1 MATSFMVSTT
11 ACFQFDVVTAAQPAQ
26 KADLASGRAAAGRT
40 PERLRALDTTR
51 RGGGGGARGGAGGG
65 GRRRPPPPPP
75 TRTAAAFRLS
85 FTTLRD
91 LGVLARI
98 PADDAW
104 LFPLIVDGTIL
115 LATAG

>member
-51 RGGGGGARGGAGGG
+51 RGGGGGAGG
-65 GRRRPPPPPP
+65 GRRGAGHDTTTGTPAARGGKARPRARPARPP
-75 TRTAAAFRLS
+75 R
-85 FTTLRD
+85 
-91 LGVLARI
+91 
-98 PADDAW
+98 
-104 LFPLIVDGTIL
+104 
-115 LATAG
+115 